1 MQHTNRAE
9 ITLLFANFCHFW
21 TKGLH
26 TNVQMKTMGSG
37 GVVAQFVLQ
46 VYHSLKEKRG
56 RVGSPRGV
64 MGDVNRVPED
74 QDSRGT

>member
-1 MQHTNRAE
+1 MVE
-9 ITLLFANFCHFW
+9 LWPNFF
-21 TKGLH
+21 
-26 TNVQMKTMGSG
+26 
-37 GVVAQFVLQ
+37 LQ

-74 QDSRGT
+74 QDSRGTSGVSQGVKVYV

>member
-1 MQHTNRAE
+1 MVE
-9 ITLLFANFCHFW
+9 LWPNFF
-21 TKGLH
+21 
-26 TNVQMKTMGSG
+26 
-37 GVVAQFVLQ
+37 LQ

-74 QDSRGT
+74 QDSRGTSGVSQGVKVAVYGVP

>member
-1 MQHTNRAE
+1 
-9 ITLLFANFCHFW
+9 
-21 TKGLH
+21 
-26 TNVQMKTMGSG
+26 MKAMGSG
-37 GVVAQFVLQ
+37 GVVAQFFLQ